1 MQKKVVLFF
10 LILFFGCLFCL
21 LKNSFEIN
29 DKVLKSKKEENIVS
43 ANAIS
48 MLYETEV
55 GSGEYQISTD
65 IMWPQDGYIFNERL
79 SKCENGGTLSWNEET
94 KRVIMQTNK
103 SDKCYVYF
111 DKEPDIVYFVDYI
124 KSLYTSQG
132 VNGIYYHNSGLAN
145 SAADNSYRYAGAN
158 PNNYVCFGSDAE
170 TCPEDNLYR
179 IIGVFDSE
187 VKLIKLTNIGNYPW
201 DNNNRNTWSSSSI
214 KNTLNTTYYNG
225 LSVTWQNKI
234 AMHTWKVGGMDNNIT
249 STSKQYY
256 DVEVGNSS
264 KSTTDNMKIGLMYVS
279 DYGFAAIPDYWVIAM
294 HNYYISAKS
303 TNWIYLGATEWTV
316 SRESLNSHLSFYISS
331 SGIPEADEYANN
343 LYATRPSFYLT
354 SSTTYVSGDGTQSN
368 PFRIS

>member
-1 MQKKVVLFF
+1 M
-10 LILFFGCLFCL
+10 ILFFGCLFCL

-79 SKCENGGTLSWNEET
+79 SKCENGGTLSWNNET
-94 KRVIMQTNK
+94 KRVIMQTNT

-111 DKEPDIVYFVDYI
+111 DKYGVPTINEVTTSNITTSSITLNVTASGGTNSIEKYYYSKDNGNNYEESTSSSYTFSGLTKDTTYNFKVYVKDSAGYSSSIKNISATTDNVVLFADYI

-132 VNGIYYHNSGLAN
+132 SNGIYYQTSSLAN

-158 PNNYVCFGSDAE
+158 PNNYICFGSDAE

-225 LSVTWQNKI
+225 LSVT
-234 AMHTWKVGGMDNNIT
+234 
-249 STSKQYY
+249 
-256 DVEVGNSS
+256 
-264 KSTTDNMKIGLMYVS
+264 
-279 DYGFAAIPDYWVIAM
+279 
-294 HNYYISAKS
+294 
-303 TNWIYLGATEWTV
+303 
-316 SRESLNSHLSFYISS
+316 
-331 SGIPEADEYANN
+331 
-343 LYATRPSFYLT
+343 
-354 SSTTYVSGDGTQSN
+354 
-368 PFRIS
+368 